1 MRKSARIARA
11 FGEPK
16 WRVDVTMYSVR
27 TVHWYTGRFA
37 EWPAMH
43 CTSVLGTLVQL
54 QSRWCNYSVTAIY
67 WAGGPQGNQQGAP
80 LQFSNSVLL
89 IVIIIIID
97 LRQCLAHCHH
107 HWHSSASSASCSTSS
122 SLTLIRIIT
131 HEQGHHH
138 WHYHHHQEGREREE
152 DRDELICNARMP
164 LPLVLSFSRPET
176 PPLTSTKIR
185 QC

>member
-1 MRKSARIARA
+1 MQSYQQCMVSQGKVAVV
-11 FGEPK
+11 P
-16 WRVDVTMYSVR
+16 
-27 TVHWYTGRFA
+27 
-37 EWPAMH
+37 H
-43 CTSVLGTLVQL
+43 CTSVLGRLVQL

-80 LQFSNSVLL
+80 LQFSPSVLLIVISIISVLL
-89 IVIIIIID
+89 IVIIIIIGIH
-97 LRQCLAHCHH
+97 QCLAHCHH
-107 HWHSSASSASCSTSS
+107 HWHSSASSVSCSTSS
-122 SLTLIRIIT
+122 SLAFISIIT
-131 HEQGHHH
+131 HEQGHHS
-138 WHYHHHQEGREREE
+138 WHHHHEEGREREE